1 MENSPC
7 RNGNGIFSFYIHCVK
22 SVRMENTDQKNSEYE
37 HFSRSDI
44 VGVPIPVQGFPSSDW
59 SKLNFLVT
67 HLTNIVNFASKTY
80 PGKTKSDAKV
90 DEWD

>member
-1 MENSPC
+1 
-7 RNGNGIFSFYIHCVK
+7 
-22 SVRMENTDQKNSEYE
+22 MENTDQKNSEYG

-44 VGVPIPVQGFPSSDW
+44 VGAPIPVQGFPSSDW